1 MHDAIDDYMSQG
13 SAEGWSPGTQRGY
26 SKALHAMADYL
37 RSRGCRRLADVVPAD
52 LDAYLLSLVDR
63 QSRSSR
69 VQVAGVIRRFFRG
82 LQERGLVLS
91 SPARDLPVPPD
102 RNLPLPPP
110 PLSEAEVHDLMARL
124 PRRDARDLRNIAMVE
139 VAYGCG
145 LRGSECV
152 ALNVDD
158 VDLDGRLLHVR
169 SGKGLKPRSLPLM
182 KGALSALKDYLA
194 VRRELLKGPDH
205 GALFLAAT
213 GRRLKVSWLR
223 NWLGRISREL
233 GRRVHPHLL
242 RHSIAVHLL
251 RGKADVRY
259 VQEFL
264 GHSCLDTTK
273 IYLRLVPGRLKEEY
287 ERAMPEIGVG

>member
-1 MHDAIDDYMSQG
+1 
-13 SAEGWSPGTQRGY
+13 
-26 SKALHAMADYL
+26 MADYL

-63 QSRSSR
+63 QSRASR

-91 SPARDLPVPPD
+91 SPARDLPV
-102 RNLPLPPP
+102 
-110 PLSEAEVHDLMARL
+110 
-124 PRRDARDLRNIAMVE
+124 
-139 VAYGCG
+139 
-145 LRGSECV
+145 
-152 ALNVDD
+152 
-158 VDLDGRLLHVR
+158 
-169 SGKGLKPRSLPLM
+169 
-182 KGALSALKDYLA
+182 
-194 VRRELLKGPDH
+194 
-205 GALFLAAT
+205 
-213 GRRLKVSWLR
+213 KVSWLR
-223 NWLGRISREL
+223 HWLGRISREL

-287 ERAMPEIGVG
+287 ERAMPEMGVM